1 MLKITNLTK
10 YYKNNMGV
18 DKVNMELKCG
28 EIFGFIGPNG
38 SGKSTTIKCIL
49 NFLNKNKGEIYIEDK
64 LIDKKDYLFKE
75 NIGYLPSEIHLY
87 EDLTVR
93 EMIDYSASFYSKK
106 ISNKVDELVSIFE
119 IDLNKKIDELSFGNL
134 KKVGIVLALMHE
146 PKLLILD
153 EPTSGLDPLMQ
164 ERFFEVL
171 LNEKQKGTTIFFSSH
186 NLSEVKKVCDR
197 VGIIKNG
204 TVVEI
209 DSVKNLSKNNF
220 VIISI
225 KSKDVKKINLPLK
238 EMRIKSMK
246 DDEIVFM
253 YKGDINK
260 IINVLNQYKI
270 DKLLIEE
277 PTIDEV
283 FMHYY
288 KED

>member
-1 MLKITNLTK
+1 MLKIKDLTK
-10 YYKNNMGV
+10 YYKNNLGV
-18 DKVNMELKCG
+18 EKVNIELNGG

-38 SGKSTTIKCIL
+38 AGKSTTIKCIL
-49 NFLNKNKGEIYIEDK
+49 NFLNKNNGEIYLENK

-87 EDLTVR
+87 EDLTVKQ
-93 EMIDYSASFYSKK
+93 MLDYSASFYKK
-106 ISNKVDELVSIFE
+106 DLTDKINELVSIFE
-119 IDLNKKIDELSFGNL
+119 VDLDKKIDELSFGNL
-134 KKVGIVLALMHE
+134 KKVGIILALMHS

-164 ERFFEVL
+164 EKFFEL
-171 LNEKQKGTTIFFSSH
+171 LKDEKQKGTTIFFSSH

-204 TVVEI
+204 TVIEV
-209 DSVKNLSKNNF
+209 DTVKNLSKNNYV
-220 VIISI
+220 VITI

-238 EMRIKSMK
+238 NMRIKSMK
-246 DDEIVFM
+246 DSELVFN

-260 IINVLNQYKI
+260 IINALNDYEI

-277 PTIDEV
+277 MAIDDV

-288 KED
+288 KEV

>member
-10 YYKNNMGV
+10 YYKNNLGV
-18 DKVNMELKCG
+18 DKVDIELEKG

-38 SGKSTTIKCIL
+38 AGKSTTIKCIL
-49 NFLNKNKGEIYIEDK
+49 NFLNKNNGEIYLEDK
-64 LIDKKDYLFKE
+64 LINDKDYLFKE
-75 NIGYLPSEIHLY
+75 SIGYLPSEIHLY
-87 EDLTVR
+87 EDLTVKQ
-93 EMIDYSASFYSKK
+93 MLNYSASFY
-106 ISNKVDELVSIFE
+106 NKNLDNRVNELVSIFE

-134 KKVGIVLALMHE
+134 KKVGIILALMHE

-171 LNEKQKGTTIFFSSH
+171 LNEKENGTTIFFSSH
-186 NLSEVKKVCDR
+186 NLSEVKRVCDR

-204 TVVEI
+204 ALIEVDT
-209 DSVKNLSKNNF
+209 VKNLSKNNF
-220 VIISI
+220 VIITI
-225 KSKDVKKINLPLK
+225 KSEDVKKVNLPLK
-238 EMRIKSMK
+238 EMHIKTMK
-246 DDEIVFM
+246 DDELSFI
-253 YKGDINK
+253 YRGDINK
-260 IINVLNQYKI
+260 ILKVVTDIKI

-288 KED
+288 KEG

>member
-10 YYKNNMGV
+10 YYKNNLGV
-18 DKVNMELKCG
+18 DKVDIELKKG

-38 SGKSTTIKCIL
+38 AGKSTTIKCIL
-49 NFLNKNKGEIYIEDK
+49 NFLNKNNGAIYLENKI
-64 LIDKKDYLFKE
+64 ISNKDYLFKE

-87 EDLTVR
+87 EDLTVKQ
-93 EMIDYSASFYSKK
+93 MIDYSASFY
-106 ISNKVDELVSIFE
+106 NKNLDSRVNELVSIFE

-134 KKVGIVLALMHE
+134 KKVGIILALMHE

-171 LNEKQKGTTIFFSSH
+171 LNEKEKGTTIFFSSH
-186 NLSEVKKVCDR
+186 NLSEVKRVCDR

-204 TVVEI
+204 TLVEV
-209 DSVKNLSKNNF
+209 DTVKNLSKNNF
-220 VIISI
+220 VIVTI
-225 KSKDVKKINLPLK
+225 KSKNIKKVNLPLK
-238 EMRIKSMK
+238 EMHIKAMK
-246 DDEIVFM
+246 DDELSFI
-253 YKGDINK
+253 YRGDINK
-260 IINVLNQYKI
+260 ILKVLTEIKI

-288 KED
+288 KEG